1 MREALGYDDWGC
13 GGLGNGLKSWVAFAG
28 ALPRGCYD
36 ACMQTCAAQEAAG
49 EKITPPGLPL
59 PVEEH
64 GKFIT
69 SDCITCAL

>member
-1 MREALGYDDWGC
+1 MPKDADIL
-13 GGLGNGLKSWVAFAG
+13 AF
-28 ALPRGCYD
+28 LL
-36 ACMQTCAAQEAAG
+36 QLNQSCAAKEAAG

-69 SDCITCAL
+69 SDCIQVEL